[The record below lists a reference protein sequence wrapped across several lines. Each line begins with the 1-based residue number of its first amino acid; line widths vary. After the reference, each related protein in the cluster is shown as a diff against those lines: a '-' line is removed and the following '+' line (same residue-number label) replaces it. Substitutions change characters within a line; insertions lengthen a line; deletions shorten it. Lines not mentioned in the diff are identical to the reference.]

1 MKSKAMGTR
10 VLAFALVSLLTLPY
24 ASWADLVTIRVPGT
38 DLQLTIQGRL
48 RYNPGG
54 TVFYYH
60 PKLGKLILDA
70 NSDII
75 ERWES
80 DSHSTIFSKMV
91 KAART
96 AEEKMDA
103 ADYALSHALV
113 SQVYQAAEEAIELD
127 PNNKR
132 AAGVLAL
139 REKMQIDLGDYSEE
153 EKKLREEVRNGD
165 MEVAISPHFI
175 LLHDTPTSLPRD
187 SLRKKIR
194 SEERLELLEL
204 VYESFLLKFYAKG
217 KRLQIPEERLMVVLF
232 NDEADFYAYAEEKSP
247 ELGSAIGFWDPKTNI
262 SFFFDHGSSEEY
274 QELREISEKMQTE
287 KEKLLVRARREN
299 LSAAAVAD
307 YRRRADMVR
316 MLVEIDQ
323 ENSDIEVVSHECT
336 HQMAGNTGL
345 FPRHIRTPSWMHE
358 GLATYFEAPSEA
370 SWSGI
375 GAVNEQRLKLYKAL
389 AESDTKRSNVDFIV
403 GDKIFTDAASHM
415 AKLHGY
421 SQAWA
426 LTHFLMEKHFD
437 DFMTFYGTLAEM
449 PPDVFLHEA
458 LLTEIF
464 DDSFSKDRAALNSEW
479 RRYMRGLR
487 TEKETIMNG
496 GTLGNG
502 FR

>member
-1 MKSKAMGTR
+1 MR
-10 VLAFALVSLLTLPY
+10 VLAIAVLGLLTL
-24 ASWADLVTIRVPGT
+24 ASSAWADLVTIRVPGT
-38 DLQLTIQGRL
+38 DLALTIEGRL

-54 TVFYYH
+54 TVFFYH
-60 PKLGKLILDA
+60 PKLGKLVLDA
-70 NSDII
+70 NTDII
-75 ERWES
+75 ERWEA
-80 DSHSTIFSKMV
+80 DSHEEIVRRKMNS
-91 KAART
+91 ART
-96 AEEKMDA
+96 AEEMMDA

-113 SQVYQAAEEAIELD
+113 SKVYEAAEEAIKLD
-127 PNNKR
+127 PQNKR
-132 AAGVLAL
+132 AAGVLDL
-139 REKMQIDLGDYSEE
+139 QKKMQVDLGDYSEE
-153 EKKLREEVRNGD
+153 EKKIRAEVRNDD
-165 MEVAISPHFI
+165 MIVAVSPHFI
-175 LLHDTPTSLPRD
+175 LLHDTPTTLPRD

-217 KRLQIPEERLMVVLF
+217 KRLQIPDERLMVVLF
-232 NDEADFYAYAEEKSP
+232 HEEQDFYAYAEEKSP

-262 SFFFDHGSSEEY
+262 SFFFDHGSSESFR
-274 QELREISEKMQTE
+274 ELREVAARMQDR
-287 KEKLLVRARREN
+287 KEELLVRARN
-299 LSAAAVAD
+299 DPSINVAD
-307 YRRRADMVR
+307 YRRRADMVQ

-375 GAVNEQRLKLYKAL
+375 GAVNEMRLGLYKVL
-389 AESDTKRSNVDFIV
+389 AEQDTERSNVDFIV
-403 GDKIFTDAASHM
+403 GDQIFTDAASHM
-415 AKLHGY
+415 ATLHGY

-437 DFMTFYGTLAEM
+437 EFMTFYGALAEM
-449 PPDVFLHEA
+449 PPDVFLHEE

-464 DDSFSKDRAALNSEW
+464 DDCFRKDREALNSEW
-479 RRYMRGLR
+479 HRYMRGLR
-487 TEKETIMNG
+487 TEKENIMSG
-496 GTLGNG
+496 DSISGS